1 MALADPTSVGIPI
14 AFLAGVVSFLS
25 PCVLP
30 ILPGYL
36 AYIGSMAVGAGAG
49 AGAGAEPRPLDGR
62 RLLPPV
68 GLFVLGFGTV
78 FVVLGMTASL
88 LGTFLASHQSV
99 ITKVAGALIV
109 FMGLAFMGLI
119 PIPFL
124 SMEKRFQM
132 RAGKTL
138 AGNYLMGTAFGFGWT
153 PCIGP
158 TLGATLLI
166 ASQAHTASRGAL
178 LLAVYSLGL
187 GIPFILAALGVSKI
201 SRTLAFVRRH
211 QRAVMGLGGVML
223 VAFGTL
229 MLFDKVFVL
238 SSFIQKWMQ
247 SVGLGGLV
255 GI

>member
-1 MALADPTSVGIPI
+1 
-14 AFLAGVVSFLS
+14 VVSFLS

-36 AYIGSMAVGAGAG
+36 AYVGSMALGSAPAT
-49 AGAGAEPRPLDGR
+49 EPRGA
-62 RLLPPV
+62 RLLAPV

-78 FVVLGMTASL
+78 FIALGMTASL
-88 LGTFLASHQSV
+88 LGSFLTSNQSV
-99 ITKVAGALIV
+99 ISKVAGALIIL
-109 FMGLAFMGLI
+109 MGLAFMGLV

-124 SMEKRFQM
+124 MMEKRFQM
-132 RAGKTL
+132 HGGKTL
-138 AGNYLMGTAFGFGWT
+138 AGNYVMGAAFGFGWT

-166 ASQAHTASRGAL
+166 ASQAETAGHGAL

-187 GIPFILAALGVSKI
+187 GIPFILAALGVSRVTGALTFFRK
-201 SRTLAFVRRH
+201 H
-211 QRAVMGLGGVML
+211 QRAVMICGGGIL

-238 SSFIQKWMQ
+238 SSAIQKWMQ
-247 SVGLGGLV
+247 SAGLGSLI